1 SFAFHSTAPRLAPR
15 FATDLL
21 KTALDKDAMKMLKRP
36 PVDFVVPAGFALVP
50 PKKDGPVIELVAE
63 DAQFNS
69 VRITL
74 TAMSLRNLA
83 GTKQPAKHDRVKTW
97 KESWLKAVETKPG
110 DVPNKARSMKLGNV
124 KAHGMVLKGTL
135 DGFPVTQTV
144 LFEVKDGWILDL
156 TILTFGKGDRVFVSG
171 TRTFLK
177 KFHLR
182 GK

>member
-1 SFAFHSTAPRLAPR
+1 APR

-63 DAQFNS
+63 DEQFNT

-74 TAMSLRNLA
+74 TATSVRNLA
-83 GTKQPAKHDRVKTW
+83 GAKQPAKHDRVKTW
-97 KESWLKAVETKPG
+97 RESWPKAVETKPG
-110 DVPNKARSMKLGNV
+110 DVPNKAKSMKLGNV

-135 DGFPVTQTV
+135 NGLPVTQRV
-144 LFEVKDGWILDL
+144 LFAIKDGWILDL
-156 TILTFGKGDRVFVSG
+156 AIVTYGKGDRVFASG
-171 TRTFLK
+171 IKTFLK
-177 KFHLR
+177 KFYLR